1 MFELTQQSLHQ
12 WEALCTQDQPPYCT
26 ARCPLHLD
34 GKGLCAAV
42 EKGNFA
48 KGREIVEKYIVLPRV
63 LSAVCEAPCRSQCR
77 RQEAGEALQL
87 QLLEQ
92 ACMTYGK
99 KKQTGS
105 RMAFLRKKTEKIAVI
120 GAGMAGL
127 CTALELGNR
136 GYQVT
141 LLEKA
146 AQPGGRLLQVAAA
159 QLPVDALEKDLKKLE
174 QLGIQLETNCTVDEP
189 MLQQL
194 LQAYDA
200 VYLSAAVV
208 ETLGLSLTID
218 RATLQTDTEKLFAG
232 NSEPD
237 SVQFITDA
245 SDGKKAAI
253 SIERYLQNASLT
265 LKREQEG
272 AFTSTLFTR
281 TERFAPLAAIQP
293 LDVHYTEAEAQQE
306 AARCMQCRCTECL
319 DACAFLRHY
328 KRYPRLYAREV
339 FNNSTIVMGIHGAN
353 ELINSCSLCGQCK
366 IVCPNGF
373 DMGEICRVAREDMVA
388 RGKMPPSAHD
398 FALMDMA
405 FSNGEDYFL
414 VRHQPGMTESNYALF
429 PGCQMGASMPEL
441 VKQVYQDLTARL
453 DGGVGLLLGCCGA
466 IADWAGEQTQLQEEL
481 EKIRAAWR
489 QLGQPKMITLCPSC
503 YTAFQQAGI
512 PAVSI
517 VDILLEIGLPPQTVA
532 QCGVLAVHDS
542 CTTRFDRK
550 LQDGVRQLAQQAGY
564 TIEELPYAREKTHC
578 CGYGGL
584 TSLVNR
590 AVGEETVQQCI
601 TQSPSDYLT
610 YCVNCRDQFS
620 RQGKTTRHLLEL
632 FYGIQ
637 AQPVADISAR
647 RIHRQRLKYEL
658 RKEIWG
664 EDLQMPEPKI
674 QYSISDA
681 VRQQLNDRMIL
692 ETDIVQILEH
702 ADATKEM
709 IYDKARQVY
718 FSSMRIGNVTF
729 WIVFTKENGVY
740 VIQNA
745 YSHRMSFEEC
755 DVDGAVL

>member
-42 EKGNFA
+42 EKGNFT
-48 KGREIVEKYIVLPRV
+48 KGREIVEKYVVLPHV
-63 LSAVCEAPCRSQCR
+63 LAAVCEAPCRSKCR
-77 RQEAGEALQL
+77 RQEAGDAVQL

-105 RMAFLRKKTEKIAVI
+105 RLAFVRKKSEKIAVV

-127 CTALELGNR
+127 CTALELGTR
-136 GYQVT
+136 GYNVT
-141 LLEKA
+141 LLEKV
-146 AQPGGRLLQVAAA
+146 AQPGGRLLQIPESQLAEAAF
-159 QLPVDALEKDLKKLE
+159 EKDLKKLG
-174 QLGIQLETNCTVDEP
+174 QLGIVLETEHAVNETE
-189 MLQQL
+189 LQEL
-194 LQAYDA
+194 LAQYDA
-200 VYLSAAVV
+200 VYLSEAAVEDLALDV
-208 ETLGLSLTID
+208 AID
-218 RATLQTDTEKLFAG
+218 RATLQTNIDKLFAG
-232 NSEPD
+232 NTKPEEIS
-237 SVQFITDA
+237 FIGDA

-253 SIERYLQNASLT
+253 SIERYLQKASLT

-272 AFTSTLFTR
+272 PFESTLFTR
-281 TERFAPLAAIQP
+281 TEQVESVTAVQP
-293 LDVHYTEAEAQQE
+293 EELFYTEAEAQQE
-306 AARCMQCRCTECL
+306 AARCIQCRCTECL

-366 IVCPNGF
+366 VVCPNGF
-373 DMGEICRVAREDMVA
+373 DMGEICRVAREDMVT

-414 VRHQPGMTESNYALF
+414 VRHQPGKTESTYALF
-429 PGCQMGASMPEL
+429 PGCQMGASMPDM
-441 VKQVYQDLTARL
+441 VKQVYQDLTSRL
-453 DGGVGLLLGCCGA
+453 DGGVGLILGCCGA

-481 EKIRAAWR
+481 EKIRAAWQ

-503 YTAFQQAGI
+503 YATFQQAEI
-512 PAVSI
+512 PVVSI
-517 VDILLEIGLPPQTVA
+517 VDLLLELGLPSQTTK
-532 QCGVLAVHDS
+532 QSGVLAVHDS

-550 LQDGVRQLAQQAGY
+550 LQDGVRALAQQAGY
-564 TIEELPYAREKTHC
+564 TIEELPYSREKTHC

-601 TQSPSDYLT
+601 SQSSADYLT

-632 FYGIQ
+632 LYGMQ
-637 AQPVADISAR
+637 EQPVADISLR
-647 RIHRQRLKYEL
+647 RIQRQRLKYQM

-664 EDLQMPEPKI
+664 EELRMPEPKI
-674 QYSISDA
+674 KYSISDE

-702 ADATKEM
+702 ADATREM

-718 FSSMRIGNVTF
+718 FSSRRIGNVTF
-729 WIVFTKENGVY
+729 WIVFTKEDDVY
-740 VIQNA
+740 VVQNA

-755 DVDGAVL
+755 DVNGAVL